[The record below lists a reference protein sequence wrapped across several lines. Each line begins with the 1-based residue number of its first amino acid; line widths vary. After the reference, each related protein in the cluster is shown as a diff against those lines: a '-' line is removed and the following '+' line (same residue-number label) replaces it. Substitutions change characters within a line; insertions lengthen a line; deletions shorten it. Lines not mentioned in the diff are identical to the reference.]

1 MTLTELRYVVA
12 VAAERHFGRAAQRCF
27 VSQPSLSASVKS
39 LEGKLGVRIF
49 ERGKGHVLVTEI
61 GEQVVAQARRVLEEA
76 ERVRAV
82 ARLGRSPLNGVL
94 RLGVIH
100 TVAPYLLPEIVR
112 ELSTLAP
119 AMPLDIEEN
128 LTANLDRM
136 LRGGLID
143 VAIVALPYEAGG
155 IEVMALYDEEFRV
168 IVPVRHPWARRKTIG
183 AGELGGENLLL
194 LDIGHCFRDQVLEAC
209 HEFTRPVAPGK
220 QGNSLETIRNMVASG
235 MGISV
240 LPATALMPKYS
251 NPLVKAVDFSAPRP
265 SRRVVLAYRQGFPR
279 AGVVRVIR
287 EAVLKLKLA
296 ITPVTAIEE
305 R

>member
-1 MTLTELRYVVA
+1 MTLTELKYVVA

-39 LEGKLGVRIF
+39 LEEKLGVRIF

-112 ELSTLAP
+112 ELRTLAP

-155 IEVMALYDEEFRV
+155 IEVTALYDEEFRV

-209 HEFTRPVAPGK
+209 HEFTRPVAAGK

-279 AGVVRVIR
+279 AGVVRAIR